1 MEMIVVPRSTELE
14 EAEAGLRLALVAVVA
29 DTRLTVSTAMISM
42 YLNTF
47 FGFDRTAFSVQRH
60 AAEDFIVR
68 FARQQDLQVVL
79 QTVVPDPPIR
89 LIWNR

>member
-1 MEMIVVPRSTELE
+1 
-14 EAEAGLRLALVAVVA
+14 
-29 DTRLTVSTAMISM
+29 M